1 MAALCKHEKG
11 PEKGNRADKCL
22 VRRTPKGLDSSVW
35 RESMRGHMTEVYNIV
50 KAVRQKLKENDYSPN
65 STVLGKSSESNTR
78 VKQLK

>member
-50 KAVRQKLKENDYSPN
+50 KAVSKAKAERE
-65 STVLGKSSESNTR
+65 
-78 VKQLK
+78 